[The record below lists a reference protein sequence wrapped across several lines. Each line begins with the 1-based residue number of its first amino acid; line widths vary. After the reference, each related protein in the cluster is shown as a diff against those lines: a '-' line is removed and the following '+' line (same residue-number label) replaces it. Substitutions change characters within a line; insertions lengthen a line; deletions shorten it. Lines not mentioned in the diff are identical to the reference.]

1 MWVKK
6 IQLRNF
12 RNYSEIDLNFEKGIN
27 FFQGNNGSGKTS
39 LVEAI
44 GMLAL
49 CKSIR
54 TNDDKEMIK
63 VDNESCVIISQL
75 ENEIDR
81 EYRIVISKEGKFV
94 WLDGNEIKKISEM
107 VGICKI
113 ISFLTKDA
121 ELFKDSPLK
130 RRKFLDLNLS
140 MQDKIYLKLL
150 SEYNHYLLE
159 IKNLLKNEKIDFL
172 TLDILLEELSKRGY
186 VLQNKRS
193 EFVDLLNKN
202 LSFISEKFLDSKDLL
217 KLSYVENIKSDGDYL
232 KKIKEKVYAFLNNGV
247 SRVAIPGIHLDD
259 LTLLY
264 NSLDLALY
272 GSQGQNRLSVIALK
286 LSLFKQIKDKFNQE
300 PIIILDD
307 VLSELDDNHQN
318 KLINLLKNVEQ
329 VFITGTKFNLDQ
341 KISLFNVENNLV
353 RRVN

>member
-12 RNYSEIDLNFEKGIN
+12 RNYSEIDLDFEKGIN

-113 ISFLTKDA
+113 ISFLPKDA

-217 KLSYVENIKSDGDYL
+217 KLSYVEY
-232 KKIKEKVYAFLNNGV
+232 KK
-247 SRVAIPGIHLDD
+247 
-259 LTLLY
+259 
-264 NSLDLALY
+264 
-272 GSQGQNRLSVIALK
+272 
-286 LSLFKQIKDKFNQE
+286 
-300 PIIILDD
+300 
-307 VLSELDDNHQN
+307 
-318 KLINLLKNVEQ
+318 
-329 VFITGTKFNLDQ
+329 
-341 KISLFNVENNLV
+341 
-353 RRVN
+353 

>member
-12 RNYSEIDLNFEKGIN
+12 RNYSEIDLIFEKGIN

-63 VDNESCVIISQL
+63 VDNESCAIISQL

-113 ISFLTKDA
+113 ISFLPKDA

-193 EFVDLLNKN
+193 EFVKH
-202 LSFISEKFLDSKDLL
+202 I
-217 KLSYVENIKSDGDYL
+217 
-232 KKIKEKVYAFLNNGV
+232 
-247 SRVAIPGIHLDD
+247 
-259 LTLLY
+259 
-264 NSLDLALY
+264 
-272 GSQGQNRLSVIALK
+272 
-286 LSLFKQIKDKFNQE
+286 LF
-300 PIIILDD
+300 
-307 VLSELDDNHQN
+307 
-318 KLINLLKNVEQ
+318 
-329 VFITGTKFNLDQ
+329 
-341 KISLFNVENNLV
+341 
-353 RRVN
+353 

>member
-12 RNYSEIDLNFEKGIN
+12 RNYSEIDLDFEKGIN

-94 WLDGNEIKKISEM
+94 WLDGNEIKKISEI

-113 ISFLTKDA
+113 ISFLPKDA

-172 TLDILLEELSKRGY
+172 TLDILLEEDMFY
-186 VLQNKRS
+186 
-193 EFVDLLNKN
+193 
-202 LSFISEKFLDSKDLL
+202 
-217 KLSYVENIKSDGDYL
+217 
-232 KKIKEKVYAFLNNGV
+232 KIKEV
-247 SRVAIPGIHLDD
+247 
-259 LTLLY
+259 
-264 NSLDLALY
+264 
-272 GSQGQNRLSVIALK
+272 
-286 LSLFKQIKDKFNQE
+286 
-300 PIIILDD
+300 
-307 VLSELDDNHQN
+307 
-318 KLINLLKNVEQ
+318 NLL
-329 VFITGTKFNLDQ
+329 IC
-341 KISLFNVENNLV
+341 
-353 RRVN
+353 

>member
-12 RNYSEIDLNFEKGIN
+12 RNYSEIDLDFEKGIN

-113 ISFLTKDA
+113 ISFLPKDA

-186 VLQNKRS
+186 VLQNKRKS
-193 EFVDLLNKN
+193 NPVVKN
-202 LSFISEKFLDSKDLL
+202 
-217 KLSYVENIKSDGDYL
+217 Y
-232 KKIKEKVYAFLNNGV
+232 KKTAKQKERARKYFM
-247 SRVAIPGIHLDD
+247 
-259 LTLLY
+259 
-264 NSLDLALY
+264 
-272 GSQGQNRLSVIALK
+272 
-286 LSLFKQIKDKFNQE
+286 FKMNQLRE
-300 PIIILDD
+300 
-307 VLSELDDNHQN
+307 
-318 KLINLLKNVEQ
+318 
-329 VFITGTKFNLDQ
+329 G
-341 KISLFNVENNLV
+341 
-353 RRVN
+353 

>member
-94 WLDGNEIKKISEM
+94 WLDGNEIK
-107 VGICKI
+107 
-113 ISFLTKDA
+113 
-121 ELFKDSPLK
+121 
-130 RRKFLDLNLS
+130 
-140 MQDKIYLKLL
+140 
-150 SEYNHYLLE
+150 
-159 IKNLLKNEKIDFL
+159 
-172 TLDILLEELSKRGY
+172 
-186 VLQNKRS
+186 
-193 EFVDLLNKN
+193 
-202 LSFISEKFLDSKDLL
+202 
-217 KLSYVENIKSDGDYL
+217 
-232 KKIKEKVYAFLNNGV
+232 
-247 SRVAIPGIHLDD
+247 
-259 LTLLY
+259 
-264 NSLDLALY
+264 
-272 GSQGQNRLSVIALK
+272 
-286 LSLFKQIKDKFNQE
+286 
-300 PIIILDD
+300 
-307 VLSELDDNHQN
+307 
-318 KLINLLKNVEQ
+318 
-329 VFITGTKFNLDQ
+329 
-341 KISLFNVENNLV
+341 
-353 RRVN
+353 

>member
-113 ISFLTKDA
+113 ISFLPKDA

-186 VLQNKRS
+186 V
-193 EFVDLLNKN
+193 
-202 LSFISEKFLDSKDLL
+202 
-217 KLSYVENIKSDGDYL
+217 
-232 KKIKEKVYAFLNNGV
+232 
-247 SRVAIPGIHLDD
+247 
-259 LTLLY
+259 
-264 NSLDLALY
+264 
-272 GSQGQNRLSVIALK
+272 
-286 LSLFKQIKDKFNQE
+286 
-300 PIIILDD
+300 
-307 VLSELDDNHQN
+307 
-318 KLINLLKNVEQ
+318 
-329 VFITGTKFNLDQ
+329 
-341 KISLFNVENNLV
+341 
-353 RRVN
+353 

>member
-12 RNYSEIDLNFEKGIN
+12 RNYSEIDLDFEKGIN

-113 ISFLTKDA
+113 ISFLPKDA

-202 LSFISEKFLDSKDLL
+202 LSFISEKFLDM
-217 KLSYVENIKSDGDYL
+217 
-232 KKIKEKVYAFLNNGV
+232 
-247 SRVAIPGIHLDD
+247 
-259 LTLLY
+259 
-264 NSLDLALY
+264 
-272 GSQGQNRLSVIALK
+272 
-286 LSLFKQIKDKFNQE
+286 
-300 PIIILDD
+300 
-307 VLSELDDNHQN
+307 
-318 KLINLLKNVEQ
+318 
-329 VFITGTKFNLDQ
+329 
-341 KISLFNVENNLV
+341 
-353 RRVN
+353 

>member
-1 MWVKK
+1 M
-6 IQLRNF
+6 
-12 RNYSEIDLNFEKGIN
+12 
-27 FFQGNNGSGKTS
+27 
-39 LVEAI
+39 
-44 GMLAL
+44 
-49 CKSIR
+49 
-54 TNDDKEMIK
+54 
-63 VDNESCVIISQL
+63 
-75 ENEIDR
+75 
-81 EYRIVISKEGKFV
+81 
-94 WLDGNEIKKISEM
+94 
-107 VGICKI
+107 
-113 ISFLTKDA
+113 
-121 ELFKDSPLK
+121 
-130 RRKFLDLNLS
+130 
-140 MQDKIYLKLL
+140 

-159 IKNLLKNEKIDFL
+159 IKNLLKNKKIDFL

-217 KLSYVENIKSDGDYL
+217 KLSYVENIKADGDYL
-232 KKIKEKVYAFLNNGV
+232 KKIKEKVYASLNNGA
-247 SRVAIPGIHLDD
+247 SRVVIPGIHLDD

-318 KLINLLKNVEQ
+318 KLNNLLKNVEQ

>member
-94 WLDGNEIKKISEM
+94 CLDGNEIKKISEM

-113 ISFLTKDA
+113 ISFLPKDA
-121 ELFKDSPLK
+121 ELIKDSPLK

-217 KLSYVENIKSDGDYL
+217 KLSYV
-232 KKIKEKVYAFLNNGV
+232 
-247 SRVAIPGIHLDD
+247 
-259 LTLLY
+259 
-264 NSLDLALY
+264 
-272 GSQGQNRLSVIALK
+272 
-286 LSLFKQIKDKFNQE
+286 
-300 PIIILDD
+300 
-307 VLSELDDNHQN
+307 
-318 KLINLLKNVEQ
+318 
-329 VFITGTKFNLDQ
+329 
-341 KISLFNVENNLV
+341 
-353 RRVN
+353 

>member
-75 ENEIDR
+75 KNEIDR

-94 WLDGNEIKKISEM
+94 WLDGNEIKKISEI

-113 ISFLTKDA
+113 ISFLPKDA

-193 EFVDLLNKN
+193 EF
-202 LSFISEKFLDSKDLL
+202 
-217 KLSYVENIKSDGDYL
+217 Y
-232 KKIKEKVYAFLNNGV
+232 
-247 SRVAIPGIHLDD
+247 
-259 LTLLY
+259 
-264 NSLDLALY
+264 
-272 GSQGQNRLSVIALK
+272 
-286 LSLFKQIKDKFNQE
+286 
-300 PIIILDD
+300 
-307 VLSELDDNHQN
+307 
-318 KLINLLKNVEQ
+318 
-329 VFITGTKFNLDQ
+329 
-341 KISLFNVENNLV
+341 
-353 RRVN
+353 